1 MLDGT
6 LPTSTKP
13 ETGER
18 EPMPDDQVTVRVV
31 FRSGT
36 PEAPLRDDP
45 AALFVSLDK
54 PVAPGTQE
62 ACNALSRPVNDYMD
76 KVYGTGGFGGL
87 GALAGIGF
95 DARSASG
102 HATLR
107 HRPRLNFYY
116 EQVPA
121 SSPAEWAVVD
131 AASTVDYDGPAAH
144 DHRLWFGST
153 AYREAIANAPRVR
166 SRRTPVVINGEERG
180 LVEVTTDGT
189 INALWHVRN
198 IYGEIH
204 DLVLQQ
210 ADCPDLDTAVAA
222 IVRRF
227 DRAMERDLASRAH
240 AQSDH

>member
-13 ETGER
+13 ENDRR
-18 EPMPDDQVTVRVV
+18 EPVLADQVTVRVV

-36 PEAPLRDDP
+36 PEAPLHDDP
-45 AALFVSLDK
+45 DALFVTLDK
-54 PVAPGTQE
+54 PVTPGTRE
-62 ACNALSRPVNDYMD
+62 ACIALSGPIRDHMNRYTLEGFAFDLES
-76 KVYGTGGFGGL
+76 GGD
-87 GALAGIGF
+87 IT
-95 DARSASG
+95 RSY
-102 HATLR
+102 L
-107 HRPRLNFYY
+107 PRLHFYY

-144 DHRLWFGST
+144 DHRLWRGST

-166 SRRTPVVINGEERG
+166 SRRTPVVINGAERG

-210 ADCPDLDTAVAA
+210 ADCPDQDAAVAA

-227 DRAMERDLASRAH
+227 DRVTERDLASRARAH
-240 AQSDH
+240 ADH

>member
-13 ETGER
+13 ENDER
-18 EPMPDDQVTVRVV
+18 EPVPADQVTVRVV

-36 PEAPLRDDP
+36 PEAPLHDDP
-45 AALFVSLDK
+45 DALFVTLDK
-54 PVAPGTQE
+54 PVTPGTRE
-62 ACNALSRPVNDYMD
+62 ACIALGKPISDYLD
-76 KVYGTGGFGGL
+76 KYSLEGWVFDLSSGGHVT
-87 GALAGIGF
+87 
-95 DARSASG
+95 RSY
-102 HATLR
+102 L
-107 HRPRLNFYY
+107 PRLHFYY

-131 AASTVDYDGPAAH
+131 TASTADYDGPAAH

-153 AYREAIANAPRVR
+153 AYRKAIENAPRVR

-189 INALWHVRN
+189 INALWHARN

-210 ADCPDLDTAVAA
+210 ADCRDLDAAVAA

-227 DRAMERDLASRAH
+227 DRVTERDLASRAD
-240 AQSDH
+240 AQASH